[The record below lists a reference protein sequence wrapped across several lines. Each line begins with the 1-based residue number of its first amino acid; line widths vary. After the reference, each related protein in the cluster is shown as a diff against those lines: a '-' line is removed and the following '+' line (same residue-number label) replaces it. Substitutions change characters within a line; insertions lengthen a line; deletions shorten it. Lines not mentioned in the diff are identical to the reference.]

1 MSLLLFAFRDLRY
14 FPFRLCLAPD
24 LLQKI
29 AFYLFDVL
37 RGMQPD
43 YDGVGAHFATFKEIS
58 LRSFAP
64 IALVWLGLR
73 SNSNVLRE
81 AVRERMN

>member
-14 FPFRLCLAPD
+14 FPFRLCFAPD

-43 YDGVGAHFATFKEIS
+43 YDGVGAHFATFKETS